1 MSLIWR
7 ASLQRQRAGEIQ
19 NGKEVELMNNTYESP
34 ELFELGNA
42 EELTL
47 SCSCGTGSDCDCKA
61 KAEMM
66 DVAY

>member
-1 MSLIWR
+1 
-7 ASLQRQRAGEIQ
+7 
-19 NGKEVELMNNTYESP
+19 MNNTYESP

-47 SCSCGTGSDCDCKA
+47 SCSCGTGTDCDCKA
-61 KAEMM
+61 KAELM